1 MTTESPKTV
10 QEPLPPTA
18 TTTDSDHP
26 DMEIIN
32 IQEVRHVVNGE
43 FSLTIPNLDVQTRP
57 WFKLLFAITIS
68 KIHSLAKNNFRSLP
82 NNGNKSYFTN
92 EREPCNDASSV
103 TMLRL
108 PYILSTGVYLS
119 PQIPDK

>member
-10 QEPLPPTA
+10 QEPLPQTA

-43 FSLTIPNLDVQTRP
+43 FSQTIY
-57 WFKLLFAITIS
+57 
-68 KIHSLAKNNFRSLP
+68 
-82 NNGNKSYFTN
+82 KS
-92 EREPCNDASSV
+92 
-103 TMLRL
+103 
-108 PYILSTGVYLS
+108 G
-119 PQIPDK
+119 